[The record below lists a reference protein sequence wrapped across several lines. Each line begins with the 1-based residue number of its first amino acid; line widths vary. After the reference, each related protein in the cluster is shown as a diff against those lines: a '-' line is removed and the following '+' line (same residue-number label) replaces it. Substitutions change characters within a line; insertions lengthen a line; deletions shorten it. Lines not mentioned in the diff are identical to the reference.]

1 MISPLF
7 LLLLLAPLC
16 FSDCFRPLCFVENP
30 AANAPIVTLSKIHSV
45 FYTNESDKDNSRVTM
60 IFEPICVYK
69 FVPTDERTTIQA
81 ASTLLQKNITTD
93 SLCSL
98 QEAKEGTTQLVMIRE
113 ISQQEDAE
121 DCAEPGLKAELWAQ
135 CAGDLVRDA
144 TPEQVELVKSAVS
157 QSSEIQGGDQCL

>member
-1 MISPLF
+1 
-7 LLLLLAPLC
+7 
-16 FSDCFRPLCFVENP
+16 
-30 AANAPIVTLSKIHSV
+30 
-45 FYTNESDKDNSRVTM
+45 M

-69 FVPTDERTTIQA
+69 FVPTEERTTIQA

-121 DCAEPGLKAELWAQ
+121 DCAEPRLKAELWAQ

-157 QSSEIQGGDQCL
+157 QSEIQGGDQCL